1 MMAISGTDSHQN
13 LNLCHYLYYEM
24 YYYKLTLYI

>member
-1 MMAISGTDSHQN
+1 MMATSGTDSDFDM
-13 LNLCHYLYYEM
+13 NLCHYSYYEM